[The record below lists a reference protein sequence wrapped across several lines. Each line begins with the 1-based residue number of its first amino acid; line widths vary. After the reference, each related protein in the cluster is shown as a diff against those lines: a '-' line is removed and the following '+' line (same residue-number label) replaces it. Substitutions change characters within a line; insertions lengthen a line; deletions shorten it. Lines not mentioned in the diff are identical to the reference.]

1 MYPMSLRSSVFALL
15 LAFVFGIAA
24 TSAYGVD
31 VNARIKG
38 TVTDPSG
45 AVVPGAS
52 VVATNLATGVKY
64 PTKSLGTGDFLFP
77 QLPVGT
83 YSITVTAPGFKT
95 FQATG
100 ITLTIDQEYVEA
112 VKLEVGAGN
121 ETLEVSA
128 ESVQVNT
135 TEIQLSNIVN
145 SSEMVELPLIGRAF
159 TQLETILPGVQ
170 ASSDRFGTYSADGA
184 ETQQSEYLINGAD
197 TNDIAL
203 NTAVLSPNLDAI
215 DQFNLVTGP
224 LNAEYDRNSG
234 GIVSATIKQGSNHFH
249 GDVFEFYRDTF
260 LNTGNYFSYNSSTN
274 SKVVTAYHQNIFGGT
289 LGGPIF
295 KDKLFFFGAY
305 QGTHQRVP
313 GTNGGG
319 STNVFTSAQRT
330 GDFSAELD
338 NTNCT
343 VNDYQLGTGTAAPCP
358 GSTSGLTN
366 GSAGDSIP
374 GTITQL
380 AAYNPACAPT
390 TSANGNTWGGCEE
403 ALHGVF
409 PTAALNPIAVKLLS
423 TYVPS
428 PNNSTYGYNFQSV
441 TATTINQYIGRVDFT
456 PTPKNQITA
465 LYLQQRNLAAS
476 NIPFTG
482 ASLPGFGENDT
493 EAIRQITLDYV
504 HQFSASLVNDFAVHF
519 TRFNYGA
526 VNPQTVVQPGTFGFS
541 ITPQDAAAA
550 NLPLIST
557 GYFTLGF
564 STNGPQP
571 RVDQVYQLD
580 DSISKVLG
588 RHSLKFGYDGR
599 KFSENNPFYAVNNGD
614 YSFGGTYSTGDS
626 GLDFLLGIP
635 ASYSQGTGG
644 LNQAYAFLNYLF
656 AQDNWKVSNSLTF
669 SYGLGY
675 SIDTPLVNQ
684 QFGGEGLSCFI
695 GGQQSTVYPTAP
707 VGVNYP
713 GDKGCTS
720 SAQAYTRYSEFGP
733 RIGFNWSPDLG
744 WISAGNSHKFS
755 IYGGFG
761 IYYDRTEEESSLNN
775 LETPPFGL
783 SSGGALDYAQGAVP
797 AFGNPYEDINTGI
810 VYANKFPYTPP
821 AKGQAVNYGI
831 YEPMGLNTYD
841 RGFRSP
847 YSENFQLSIEREL
860 PSRLVTRFSYI
871 GALGHHNQSVYEGSP
886 ETAAGHAACLAD
898 TTGCGAPYSPTLLP
912 NGTSLG
918 STGVSDRLYQSYYF
932 PTHTQY
938 GEIDPNTGSV
948 AFTSIGVVTSDGM
961 SNYNSF
967 QAEAIKNMT
976 HGLQFQLSY
985 TFAHSLDNAS
995 NYENAGYGGARGFN
1009 QFVPSLNYGNSQF
1022 DARHRL
1028 VFAPIYTTPILHGHS
1043 WYSPENLALS
1053 GWEVSAI
1060 TTAATGFPFDIAY
1073 DGGTASGNSMW
1084 CSPGVSFYAC
1094 PDEPNQVGPMA
1105 RAANIRNR
1113 PAGSYTVWFNQQGLA
1128 PAPLGQFGNEAR
1140 YAYHGPG
1147 INDTDMVLAKN
1158 LNVSSDGSRRLQL
1171 RLTSTNVFNHTQ
1183 FSNPSSS
1190 VGIGTTSGVTTYSS
1204 FGHITAAANARLT
1217 QLAAKFYF

>member
-1 MYPMSLRSSVFALL
+1 MHSVRLRSFSVTLF
-15 LAFVFGIAA
+15 LAFVLGFLA
-24 TSAYGVD
+24 TSAYAVD
-31 VNARIKG
+31 VNGRIKG

-45 AVVPGAS
+45 AVVPGAA
-52 VVATNLATGVKY
+52 VIATNVATGVKY
-64 PTKSLGTGDFLFP
+64 PTKTLSNGDYIFP

-83 YSITVTAPGFKT
+83 YSITVSASGFKK
-95 FQATG
+95 FEATG
-100 ITLTIDQEYVEA
+100 ITLDIDQEYVES
-112 VKLEVGAGN
+112 VKLEVGNAT
-121 ETLEVSA
+121 ETLEVA
-128 ESVQVNT
+128 ADAVQVNT

-203 NTAVLSPNLDAI
+203 NTVVFSPNLDAI
-215 DQFNLVTGP
+215 DQFNLITGP

-234 GIVSATIKQGSNHFH
+234 GIVSATIKQGSNRFH

-260 LNTGNYFSYNSSTN
+260 LNTGNYFSYVASTN
-274 SKVVTAYHQNIFGGT
+274 NKTVTAYHQNIFGGT
-289 LGGPIF
+289 LGGPII

-319 STNVFTSAQRT
+319 NTNVFSTQQRT

-338 NTNCT
+338 SPTNP
-343 VNDYQLGTGTAAPCP
+343 VSSSYVL
-358 GSTSGLTN
+358 GLT
-366 GSAGDSIP
+366 GPDAGNSIP

-380 AAYNPACAPT
+380 AAYNAACAPT
-390 TSANGNTWGGCEE
+390 TTTNNNTWGGCEE
-403 ALHGVF
+403 ALGGKI
-409 PTAALNPIAVKLLS
+409 PSTAFNSVSAKLLS
-423 TYVPS
+423 QYVPNA
-428 PNNSTYGYNFQSV
+428 NNGSNNYIFQSV
-441 TATTINQYIGRVDFT
+441 TATTINQYIGRLDFT
-456 PTPKNQITA
+456 PTPKNQITV
-465 LYLQQRNLAAS
+465 LYLQQHNVAAS

-493 EAIRQITLDYV
+493 EAIRQITADYV
-504 HQFSASLVNDFAVHF
+504 RQVSSTLVNDFSVHF

-526 VNPQTVVQPGTFGFS
+526 VDPQNIVTPGSLGFS
-541 ITPQDAAAA
+541 ISPQDAAAA
-550 NLPLIST
+550 SVPTINT

-571 RVDQVYQLD
+571 RIDQVYQLD
-580 DSISKVLG
+580 DSIAKVLG

-599 KFSENNPFYAVNNGD
+599 KFSENNPFYANNSGAFT
-614 YSFGGTYSTGDS
+614 FGGTYSTGDP

-635 ASYSQGTGG
+635 ASYTQGTGG
-644 LNQAYAFLNYLF
+644 LNQAHAYLNYMY
-656 AQDNWKVSNSLTF
+656 AQDNWKVTNKFTF

-675 SIDTPLVNQ
+675 SIDTPLVNT

-695 GGQQSTVYPTAP
+695 GGQQSQVYPSAP

-713 GDKGCTS
+713 GDRGCTS

-733 RIGFNWSPDLG
+733 RIGFAWSPDLG
-744 WISAGNSHKFS
+744 WISGGPGKFS
-755 IYGGFG
+755 VYGGFG

-775 LETPPFGL
+775 LQTPPFGL
-783 SSGGALDYAQGAVP
+783 SSGGALDYTGGLPGFANPYQDLNTGAV
-797 AFGNPYEDINTGI
+797 YT
-810 VYANKFPYTPP
+810 NKFPYTPP
-821 AKGQAVNYGI
+821 AKGQSPDYSI
-831 YEPMGLNTYD
+831 YEPLDLNTYD
-841 RGFRSP
+841 SRYRAP

-860 PSRLVTRFSYI
+860 PSRLITRFSYI
-871 GALGHHNQSVYEGSP
+871 GALGRHNQSVYEGSP

-898 TTGCGAPYSPTLLP
+898 TTGCGAPYGAAT
-912 NGTSLG
+912 G
-918 STGVSDRLYQSYYF
+918 STGVTDRFYQSYFY
-932 PTHTQY
+932 PSHTQW
-938 GEIDPNTGSV
+938 GEIDPNTGIP
-948 AFTSIGVVTSDGM
+948 AYPSIGVVTSSGI

-967 QAEAIKNMT
+967 QTELIKNTT

-995 NYENAGYGGARGFN
+995 SYENTGYGGSRGFN
-1009 QFVPSLNYGNSQF
+1009 QFQPGLNYGNSQF
-1022 DARHRL
+1022 DARHRF
-1028 VFAPIYTTPILHGHS
+1028 VFAPIYTTPILHGQN
-1043 WYSPENLALS
+1043 WYSPMNLLLS

-1060 TTAATGFPFDIAY
+1060 TTLATGFPFDIAY
-1073 DGGTASGNSMW
+1073 NGGTASSNSAW
-1084 CSPGVSFYAC
+1084 CSPSFSFYAC
-1094 PDEPNQVGPMA
+1094 PDEPSQVGPMT

-1113 PAGSYTVWFNQQGLA
+1113 PAGSYTVWFNQAALA
-1128 PAPLGQFGNEAR
+1128 PAPIGQFGNEAR
-1140 YAYHGPG
+1140 FAYHGPG

-1158 LNVSSDGSRRLQL
+1158 FNMSADGTRRLQL

-1183 FSNPSSS
+1183 FSNPTGS
-1190 VGIGTTSGVTTYSS
+1190 VGIGTTTGTTSYGS
-1204 FGHITAAANARLT
+1204 FGWITAAANARLT